1 MATTE
6 TMRAKERSTRSED
19 APDLLVCLPPLRPD
33 ALDATIATLSN
44 VFANG
49 NVLVACPDAAPRLP
63 ANSAL
68 EVVSF
73 TPTAPVANYWVHTAA
88 DFLNAYKLAAEHN
101 APAVL
106 LLGAEPES
114 LSAAAIEAL
123 ATAVTGGACDLAI
136 PHYALGPF
144 EGMVNSGILY
154 PLTRSLF
161 GVSARFPLAV
171 DLGVSLRMAE
181 RLATAAQEH
190 TAAGNNEAIVWP
202 GAEAAV
208 AGFIIQQVEAGAR
221 SVPHP
226 VGSDLNTILTL
237 IGSSIFADVEAK
249 AAFWQRS
256 RPSQFGTVPTPSNA
270 PAQAAAPPDVG
281 GMIDTFRLAFTNLH
295 QIWSLVLPP
304 NSLLGLKHL
313 SLMPAETFRMPDAL
327 WARIV
332 FDFVLA
338 YRLRTINRGHL
349 LGALTPLYLAWVA
362 SFVIQVNG
370 GADAEVRIEEIE
382 TAFEADKPYLVSRWR
397 WPDRFN
403 P

>member
-1 MATTE
+1 MISANISKGSSSGEHT
-6 TMRAKERSTRSED
+6 
-19 APDLLVCLPPLRPD
+19 DLLVYLPPLRPD
-33 ALDATIATLSN
+33 ALNVTLATLAS
-44 VFANG
+44 VFTSG
-49 NVLVACPDAAPRLP
+49 SVVVACPDATPRPP
-63 ANSAL
+63 ANSTL

-73 TPTAPVANYWVHTAA
+73 APAAPVANYWVHTAA
-88 DFLNAYKLAAEHN
+88 DFLNAYTLAKERGAD
-101 APAVL
+101 AVL

-114 LSAAAIEAL
+114 LSAEAIESL
-123 ATAVTGGACDLAI
+123 ATAVTLQRCDLAV
-136 PHYALGPF
+136 PRYSLGPF

-171 DLGVSLRMAE
+171 DIGVSLRMAE
-181 RLATAAQEH
+181 RLATAAQKF
-190 TAAGNNEAIVWP
+190 TAAGNNDAILWP

-208 AGFIIQQVEAGAR
+208 AGFTIQQIEVGTRA
-221 SVPHP
+221 VPHP
-226 VGSDLNTILTL
+226 VGSDLNTVLGL
-237 IGSSIFADVEAK
+237 IAASLFADVEAK

-256 RPSQFGTVPTPSNA
+256 RPSQFGSA
-270 PAQAAAPPDVG
+270 PATTAAVQDAAPPDVR
-281 GMIDTFRLAFTNLH
+281 GMIDTFRLAYVNLH
-295 QIWSLVLPP
+295 SIWALVLPP

-313 SLMPAETFRMPDAL
+313 SLMPAETFHMPDEL

-338 YRLRTINRGHL
+338 YRLRTLNRGHL

-362 SFVIQVNG
+362 SFVMAVRE
-370 GADAEVRIEEIE
+370 GADPETRLEEIE
-382 TAFEADKPYLVSRWR
+382 TAFESDKPYLVSRWR